1 MDYILPDSIFES
13 HDSYVS
19 EVCRIY
25 EKDNRSWYENLLWKH
40 VGIES
45 LLNGSFT
52 DFILSREFSIR
63 LFSDRIILPEN
74 LVLHTR
80 NSTSLVLKDISA
92 ILALV
97 SLFSSH
103 ESISLDTTTWTFLTS
118 FLVTFIHSCKS
129 KGVFGFTIPNTPYF
143 SHTLFSIMPKNLNPE
158 FGIEIFSHELLCR
171 FPFCLR
177 LYKIQLFHKI
187 RSRIRKNNS
196 YILHKSFFIVY
207 KSIKQCLIVCVQNL
221 IGRDEFSKEDKIC
234 LSVRIFLFF
243 CEIICNKILSFII
256 IEILIRCSQ
265 RSFNGFYGCIGS
277 SYSPLEFGYL
287 SGKNT

>member
-143 SHTLFSIMPKNLNPE
+143 SHTLFSIMPFLQ
-158 FGIEIFSHELLCR
+158 SL
-171 FPFCLR
+171 
-177 LYKIQLFHKI
+177 
-187 RSRIRKNNS
+187 
-196 YILHKSFFIVY
+196 
-207 KSIKQCLIVCVQNL
+207 
-221 IGRDEFSKEDKIC
+221 
-234 LSVRIFLFF
+234 IFLS
-243 CEIICNKILSFII
+243 I
-256 IEILIRCSQ
+256 Q
-265 RSFNGFYGCIGS
+265 RYV
-277 SYSPLEFGYL
+277 Y
-287 SGKNT
+287 

>member
-143 SHTLFSIMPKNLNPE
+143 SHTLFSIMPTSLINLLW
-158 FGIEIFSHELLCR
+158 IISSSR
-171 FPFCLR
+171 KLR
-177 LYKIQLFHKI
+177 
-187 RSRIRKNNS
+187 NS
-196 YILHKSFFIVY
+196 SEVTFFIWGSE
-207 KSIKQCLIVCVQNL
+207 SIFMFY
-221 IGRDEFSKEDKIC
+221 DEM
-234 LSVRIFLFF
+234 
-243 CEIICNKILSFII
+243 
-256 IEILIRCSQ
+256 
-265 RSFNGFYGCIGS
+265 
-277 SYSPLEFGYL
+277 
-287 SGKNT
+287 